1 MLLRLEFVGA
11 KNFNFILFLSRT
23 FKIDYSVIKFSRK
36 FDYIEKT
43 EKFELFSINITN
55 FIYHLR
61 NKSTIK
67 IKIS

>member
-11 KNFNFILFLSRT
+11 KKFNFILFLSRT
-23 FKIDYSVIKFSRK
+23 SKIDYSVIEFSRK

-43 EKFELFSINITN
+43 EKFELFFINITN

-61 NKSTIK
+61 NKSNIK
-67 IKIS
+67 IKIY